1 MRNIKLYE
9 EVNSKSDMMGFVF
22 YIQITGR
29 DVSTIGYL
37 AIVANNFFDA
47 AVRVI
52 EEFVEGQNID
62 DLDYTG
68 YYNLMDTIGE
78 FGSPEMDNFDHD
90 GWCGLKP
97 RNNEPYSIWID
108 SRNPYLISA
117 RLNELFTNAPEVFTK
132 SKKLDT
138 HFDKCIIDSLIKAP
152 YEIVRFSEH
161 SDLPKILDG
170 LPNREKYEKIIRAK
184 RSIKL
189 T

>member
-9 EVNSKSDMMGFVF
+9 ELNGKSDMMGFVF

-47 AVRVI
+47 AAIVI
-52 EEFVEGQNID
+52 DEFTEGQDIEN
-62 DLDYTG
+62 LAYCG
-68 YYNLMDTIGE
+68 YNELMDTIGE

-97 RNNEPYSIWID
+97 RNNEPYSMWID
-108 SRNPYLISA
+108 SRNPYIISA
-117 RLNELFTNAPEVFTK
+117 RLNEIFTNSSEVFTK
-132 SKKLDT
+132 GKKLAD
-138 HFDKCIIDSLIKAP
+138 HFDKCVIDSLIKSP
-152 YEIVRFSEH
+152 YEIIRFSEH
-161 SDLPKILDG
+161 SDLPKILDS
-170 LPNREKYEKIIRAK
+170 LPNRDKYEKLIRAK
-184 RSIKL
+184 KSIKF

>member
-9 EVNSKSDMMGFVF
+9 EVNNKSDMMGFVF

-47 AVRVI
+47 AVIVM
-52 EEFVEGQNID
+52 EEFIEGQDIEN
-62 DLDYTG
+62 LDYAG
-68 YYNLMDTIGE
+68 YNELMDTIGE

-117 RLNELFTNAPEVFTK
+117 RLNEIFTNSAEIFTRGRK
-132 SKKLDT
+132 IDVD
-138 HFDKCIIDSLIKAP
+138 FNKCIIDSLIKSP
-152 YEIVRFSEH
+152 YDISRFSEH
-161 SDLPKILDG
+161 SDLPKILDS
-170 LPNREKYEKIIRAK
+170 LPSRGKYEKIIRAK
-184 RSIKL
+184 KSIRL

>member
-22 YIQITGR
+22 YIQITGC

-37 AIVANNFFDA
+37 AVVAPNFFDA
-47 AVRVI
+47 AVKVI
-52 EEFVEGQNID
+52 QEFSEDDVENMSCS
-62 DLDYTG
+62 G
-68 YYNLMDTIGE
+68 YYDLMDTIGE
-78 FGSPEMDNFDHD
+78 FGSSEMDHFDHD

-117 RLNELFTNAPEVFTK
+117 RLNEIFTNAPEVFTR

-152 YEIVRFSEH
+152 YEIIRFSEH
-161 SDLPKILDG
+161 
-170 LPNREKYEKIIRAK
+170 
-184 RSIKL
+184 
-189 T
+189 